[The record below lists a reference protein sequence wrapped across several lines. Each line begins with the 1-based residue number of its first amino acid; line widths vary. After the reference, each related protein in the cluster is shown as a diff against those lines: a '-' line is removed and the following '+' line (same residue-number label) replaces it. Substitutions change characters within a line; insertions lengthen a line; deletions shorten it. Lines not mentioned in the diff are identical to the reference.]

1 MSREY
6 SQILSEVAVETL
18 EQLAFIFSFADEPD
32 ENAIWE
38 TDAIGCHV
46 RFSGSQQGELLMTI
60 NRTVLPEMAANM
72 LGLDDDEEALPQQ
85 QHDALKEALNIIC
98 GNLLPTI
105 GGVEAVYDISAPTIH
120 SMREMRCKVAA
131 LKADKGDYGAA
142 FLSLDD
148 GECHIYLRYGK
159 N

>member
-6 SQILSEVAVETL
+6 SQILSEVTAETL
-18 EQLAFIFSFADEPD
+18 EKLAFIFSFANDPD
-32 ENAIWE
+32 DRDIWE

-46 RFSGSQQGELLMTI
+46 NFSGPHHGEIFLVI
-60 NRTVLPEMAANM
+60 NNKVLPQMAANM
-72 LGLDDDEEALPQQ
+72 LGLDDGANPSLEQQ
-85 QHDALKEALNIIC
+85 QDALKEALNIIC

-105 GGVEAVYDISAPTIH
+105 GGVDAVFDIAPPTIH
-120 SMREMRCKVAA
+120 PKSEMRPKLESIKTAN
-131 LKADKGDYGAA
+131 GDYGAA

-148 GECHIYLRYGK
+148 GQCHIYLRYEP